1 MFIEYLKFFGIGLLT
16 SSIVTLLGIGGG
28 LIILP
33 ILIYF
38 TDIGL
43 KAATAISAVQVF
55 FASSFGTFFNR
66 LQKTINYRYAI
77 IFGISSGTTYFLGSY
92 FTGLIPEN
100 TIKMIYLCSVILALI
115 LFFMKRNNN
124 NENDLELAA
133 QRIPGKADY
142 FKIIP
147 ISLISG
153 FFFGVLGVGGGFLYV
168 PLLILLFKLPLK
180 VAIGTSLMIVLF
192 NAIPGIVGKLLS
204 IRFDIFLGLAVAVGA
219 IIGSRIGTYL
229 NKKISEKIIK
239 IIFTLLLVL
248 IIARVAWDLY
258 ASFNGGGPLPFN
270 SAYF

>member
-1 MFIEYLKFFGIGLLT
+1 MFLEYLKFFAIGLLT

-38 TDIGL
+38 TDVGL

-66 LQKTINYRYAI
+66 LQKTINFRYAI
-77 IFGISSGTTYFLGSY
+77 IFGISSGATYFLGSY
-92 FTGLIPEN
+92 FTRLISEN
-100 TIKMIYLCSVILALI
+100 IIKIIYLGAVVLALI
-115 LFFMKRNNN
+115 LFFLKRNNN
-124 NENDLELAA
+124 RDNDLELAA
-133 QRIPGKADY
+133 QRIPKKIDY

-147 ISLISG
+147 IALIAG
-153 FFFGVLGVGGGFLYV
+153 FSFGILGVGGGFLYV
-168 PLLILLFKLPLK
+168 PLLILLFDLPLK

-192 NAIPGIVGKLLS
+192 NAVPGMIGKLLS
-204 IRFDIFLGLAVAVGA
+204 IKFDIFLGLAVAVGA

-239 IIFTLLLVL
+239 IIFTLLLAV
-248 IIARVAWDLY
+248 IIGRVGWDLY
-258 ASFNGGGPLPFN
+258 GSFSG
-270 SAYF
+270 A